1 VPPRA
6 VTVLLAL
13 LLVLSA
19 MPDTMAAPVLKE
31 VFVDRYGATI
41 REAQFFMAANL
52 LGAAASIPAIVWL
65 RRRCGPVGMLV
76 AGSLADALLLGALA
90 APIGLNAS
98 LAVRAAE
105 GVTDV
110 VVFAGLF
117 DLVRR
122 VSGPHAARGLGLA
135 STPLLLGLGAGAVAG
150 GLAAQRVGPASDGPV
165 GGADVAVAV
174 FGVSAMASI
183 AVAMGALAFRRWIAA
198 VAEVEPERGPAAA
211 SGESH
216 AARVPHGPLDDR
228 PRPLAWSCTMAF
240 FDRATGGLITTTLP
254 SVLAQ
259 FLGYGARERGW
270 LVGLPLLL
278 MAVCTGPAGALC
290 DRVGSLRIRLF
301 AGVAYA
307 VAFAALPWAASSQ
320 WALGTAMTAIGV
332 SAGMLFSSSI
342 ALAAES
348 GRGTVALGAFRASG
362 DLGFFAGTALSI
374 AIVAALG
381 GEGEPGYGDYAWTIV
396 LFAVAHAAS
405 TAVVAW
411 LARRVSRAAP
421 GSRA

>member
-1 VPPRA
+1 MPPRA

-31 VFVDRYGATI
+31 VFVDRYGASI

-52 LGAAASIPAIVWL
+52 LGAAAAIPAIVWL
-65 RRRCGPVGMLV
+65 RRRFGPVGMLV
-76 AGSLADALLLGALA
+76 AGSLADALLLGVLA
-90 APIGLNAS
+90 APIGLKAS

-110 VVFAGLF
+110 VVFASLF

-122 VSGPHAARGLGLA
+122 VSGPHAARGLGFA

-150 GLAAQRVGPASDGPV
+150 GLAAQRVGPAADG
-165 GGADVAVAV
+165 GSGADVAVAV
-174 FGVSAMASI
+174 FGVSAMASV
-183 AVAMGALAFRRWIAA
+183 AVAMGALAFRRWLGAA
-198 VAEVEPERGPAAA
+198 AAIEPERGPAAA

-216 AARVPHGPLDDR
+216 AASVPRGPLDDR
-228 PRPLAWSCTMAF
+228 PRPLAWSCAMAF

-278 MAVCTGPAGALC
+278 MALCTGPAGALC
-290 DRVGSLRIRLF
+290 DRVGSLRVRLL

-307 VAFAALPWAASSQ
+307 AAFAALPWAASSQ
-320 WALGTAMTAIGV
+320 WALGAAMTAVGV
-332 SAGMLFSSSI
+332 AAGLLFASSI
-342 ALAAES
+342 ALAAET
-348 GRGTVALGAFRASG
+348 GRGTVALGAFRAAG

-374 AIVAALG
+374 AVVAALG
-381 GEGEPGYGDYAWTIV
+381 GDGEPGYPDYAWTIV
-396 LFAVAHAAS
+396 LFACAHAAS
-405 TAVVAW
+405 TAAIAA
-411 LARRVSRAAP
+411 LARRASRAARP
-421 GSRA
+421 DPA

>member
-1 VPPRA
+1 MPPRA

-135 STPLLLGLGAGAVAG
+135 STPLLLGLGPKGQCPTRWVTGWGCGGGMGSTIAHCGSTSLQLLWGPNSASNAGW
-150 GLAAQRVGPASDGPV
+150 S
-165 GGADVAVAV
+165 
-174 FGVSAMASI
+174 GV
-183 AVAMGALAFRRWIAA
+183 LLW
-198 VAEVEPERGPAAA
+198 
-211 SGESH
+211 
-216 AARVPHGPLDDR
+216 
-228 PRPLAWSCTMAF
+228 LAW
-240 FDRATGGLITTTLP
+240 G
-254 SVLAQ
+254 VQAQ
-259 FLGYGARERGW
+259 G
-270 LVGLPLLL
+270 VGCKGP
-278 MAVCTGPAGALC
+278 TGPAPKAGPPSWHGLSLLSVGFGA
-290 DRVGSLRIRLF
+290 
-301 AGVAYA
+301 
-307 VAFAALPWAASSQ
+307 W
-320 WALGTAMTAIGV
+320 
-332 SAGMLFSSSI
+332 
-342 ALAAES
+342 
-348 GRGTVALGAFRASG
+348 
-362 DLGFFAGTALSI
+362 
-374 AIVAALG
+374 
-381 GEGEPGYGDYAWTIV
+381 GEPRDQNSVGTLG
-396 LFAVAHAAS
+396 
-405 TAVVAW
+405 
-411 LARRVSRAAP
+411 
-421 GSRA
+421 